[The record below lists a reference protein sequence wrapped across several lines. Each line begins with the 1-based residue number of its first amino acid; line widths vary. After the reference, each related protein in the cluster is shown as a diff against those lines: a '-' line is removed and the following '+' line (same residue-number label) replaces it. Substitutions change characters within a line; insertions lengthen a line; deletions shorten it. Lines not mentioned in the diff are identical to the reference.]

1 MSYHYY
7 FHIVAYLKISKHY
20 VDLSDSFSALSQG
33 TYCNQADFMN
43 EVAAKIPASW
53 YHFGLCLHI
62 DIGKLE
68 AVEQSHPK
76 DQLKCFSKVYSIWKQ
91 ENVRPLTWEVVVEIL
106 QGEVMAQK
114 VLSSTLANKYNL
126 Q

>member
-1 MSYHYY
+1 
-7 FHIVAYLKISKHY
+7 
-20 VDLSDSFSALSQG
+20 
-33 TYCNQADFMN
+33 MN

-53 YHFGLCLHI
+53 YHFGLCLQI

-76 DQLKCFSKVYSIWKQ
+76 DQLQCFSKVYSIWKQ

-126 Q
+126 QWSTNDNKTYTYFVLKLIKKFASFYLFISLQISECP